1 MDELLHLLHQ
11 APRSSRIPVL
21 VEQLERE
28 QPANLSRDGH
38 LLRGVWELR
47 WSSASQPW
55 LQQAPWLE
63 NLQVL
68 DPQRQRGLNLLRLK
82 GPLGALAA
90 VSVVARVDLAGGQ
103 RINVTFE
110 RGGWIG
116 PQLGQV
122 RPAVL
127 AQVRQSFPAWLDIT
141 VLTPALRVCRGN
153 AGTIFA
159 LLRRHDLE
167 LDALFPA

>member
-1 MDELLHLLHQ
+1 MDELLHLLRQ
-11 APRSSRIPVL
+11 VPRSSQIPAL

-28 QPANLSRDGH
+28 QPANLSRDGA

-47 WSSASQPW
+47 WSSAKQPW

-68 DPQRQRGLNLLRLK
+68 DPERQRGLNLLRLK
-82 GPLGALAA
+82 GPLGPLAA
-90 VSVVARVDLAGGQ
+90 VSVVARLELAGGE

-116 PQLGQV
+116 PPLGQI
-122 RPAVL
+122 RPTLL

-141 VLTPALRVCRGN
+141 VLTPELRVCRGN

-159 LLRRHDLE
+159 LLRRNDLE
-167 LDALFPA
+167 LEPMFPA

>member
-82 GPLGALAA
+82 GPLGALAPP
-90 VSVVARVDLAGGQ
+90 VSGKLS
-103 RINVTFE
+103 
-110 RGGWIG
+110 
-116 PQLGQV
+116 PL
-122 RPAVL
+122 
-127 AQVRQSFPAWLDIT
+127 
-141 VLTPALRVCRGN
+141 
-153 AGTIFA
+153 
-159 LLRRHDLE
+159 
-167 LDALFPA
+167 